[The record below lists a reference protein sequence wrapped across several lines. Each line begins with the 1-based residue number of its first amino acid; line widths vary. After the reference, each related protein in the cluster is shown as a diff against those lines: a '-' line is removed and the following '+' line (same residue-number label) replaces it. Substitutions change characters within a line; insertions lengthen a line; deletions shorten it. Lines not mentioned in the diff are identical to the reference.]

1 MSDDLYENPPILAE
15 PSPVIP
21 AATVVLARDGDN
33 GVEILLVKRVGRGN
47 FAGYSVFPGG
57 RVDPED
63 VDPSAPDDEYAAAR
77 RAAVREA
84 AEEVNLHI
92 HEDELVALS
101 HWTPP
106 PFEMKRFGTWFFVAP
121 TVPGEIAMSEGEL
134 NQFNWITPSD
144 AIAQHRAGTFTMA
157 PPTWITLHDLC
168 GFDSVDHMLTSLRDR
183 EAFRFLT
190 WPIRRQP
197 LVLSWANDVHHL
209 KALEDIDLDAPGLRH
224 RLHMNDEGWVY
235 EKQGW

>member
-1 MSDDLYENPPILAE
+1 MADELYANPPILDA

-21 AATVVLARDGDN
+21 AATVVLARNGKS
-33 GVEILLVKRVGRGN
+33 GVEILLVRRVGRGN

-63 VDPSAPDDEYAAAR
+63 SDPSAPHDDFAAAR
-77 RAAVREA
+77 KAAVREA

-92 HEDELVALS
+92 VESELVPLS

-134 NQFNWITPSD
+134 TQFDWITPSD
-144 AIAQHRAGTFTMA
+144 AMAKHAKGEFTMA
-157 PPTWITLHDLC
+157 PPTWITLHDLQ
-168 GFDSVDHMLTSLRDR
+168 GFNDVEAMLEAIRVR
-183 EAFRFLT
+183 ETFAFLT
-190 WPIRRQP
+190 WPIQRQP
-197 LVLSWANDVHHL
+197 LVLAWANDQHHL
-209 KALEDIDLDAPGLRH
+209 VPVDQVDIASAGPRH
-224 RLHMNDEGWVY
+224 RLHMNEGDWKY
-235 EKQGW
+235 EKSGW

>member
-1 MSDDLYENPPILAE
+1 MADDLYDNPPILAE
-15 PSPVIP
+15 PSPIIP
-21 AATVVLARDGDN
+21 AATVVLARDGDS
-33 GVEILLVKRVGRGN
+33 GVEILLVRRVGRGN

-63 VDPSAPDDEYAAAR
+63 LDPSAPDDDFAAAR

-92 HEDELVALS
+92 NEHELVALS

-121 TVPGEIAMSEGEL
+121 TVAGEIAMSEGEL
-134 NQFNWITPSD
+134 TQFDWISPAD
-144 AIAQHRAGTFTMA
+144 AIARHAEGTFTMA
-157 PPTWITLHDLC
+157 PPTWITLHDLQ
-168 GFDSVDHMLTSLRDR
+168 GYASVDAMLSALRER

-190 WPIRRQP
+190 WPIRQKP
-197 LVLSWANDVHHL
+197 LVLSWANDIHHL
-209 KALEDIDLDAPGLRH
+209 APLEQIDLDADGMRH
-224 RLHMNDEGWVY
+224 RLHMAEGGWIY
-235 EKQGW
+235 EKSGW